1 MSGLRLA
8 EMDASDMLDVLHFF
22 FEDDLRIKS
31 AEEAEAISES
41 RSVIYSSLYGTTYKY
56 GMKKSSRSFSAD
68 GSSLPDDG
76 YFGDDIQPFDPSE
89 TNVRKPFIPAT
100 EFDADS
106 PLPFGRDL
114 DAPLG

>member
-1 MSGLRLA
+1 M
-8 EMDASDMLDVLHFF
+8 MDVIHYF
-22 FEDDLRIKS
+22 FEDDLRVAS
-31 AEEAEAISES
+31 GEEAEALTET
-41 RSVIYSSLYGTTYKY
+41 RRVIYSSLYNTTYKY
-56 GMKKSSRSFSAD
+56 GGSKRSSRNSYSD

-89 TNVRKPFIPAT
+89 TNVTKPFIPAT

-106 PLPFGRDL
+106 PLPFGREL